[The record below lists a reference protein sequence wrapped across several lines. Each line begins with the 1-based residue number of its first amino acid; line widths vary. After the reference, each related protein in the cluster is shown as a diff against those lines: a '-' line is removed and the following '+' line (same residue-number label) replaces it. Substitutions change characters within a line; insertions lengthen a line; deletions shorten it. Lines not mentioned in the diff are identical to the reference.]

1 VLKRPGINFWSV
13 NVSTD
18 RRKPVVANVNGEIG
32 CNREGDC
39 DRSVGV
45 EMQVRPASNI
55 SLTVGPSFNHSES
68 GFGYVTS
75 LRDTIAPPPGFGGF
89 RYVFS
94 DLRQNE
100 IAMNTRFNVTFTPN
114 LTFELFLQPLIS
126 AGDYSRFKEFA
137 APRSLQKL
145 VYGEDIGTVTIQPG
159 SPRTYVIHPDGAAA
173 SDSFA
178 IQDPNFTFRSLR
190 GNAVLRWE
198 YRPGSTLYLVWTR
211 SSASSL
217 SRGTIDFG
225 DDSDAL
231 FRGPAENIFLLKVNF
246 WLGM

>member
-1 VLKRPGINFWSV
+1 
-13 NVSTD
+13 
-18 RRKPVVANVNGEIG
+18 
-32 CNREGDC
+32 
-39 DRSVGV
+39 
-45 EMQVRPASNI
+45 MQVRPASNI
-55 SLTVGPSFNHSES
+55 SLTIGPSFSHSES
-68 GFGYVTS
+68 GTGELVQAV
-75 LRDTIAPPPGFGGF
+75 RDTVAPPPGFGGF

-100 IAMNTRFNVTFTPN
+100 VAMNTRFNVTFTPN

-126 AGDYSRFKEFA
+126 AGAYSRFKEFA

-159 SPRTYVIHPDGAAA
+159 APRTYIIHPEGAGP
-173 SDSFA
+173 DSFA

-211 SSASSL
+211 SSASQL

-225 DDSDAL
+225 NDSDAL